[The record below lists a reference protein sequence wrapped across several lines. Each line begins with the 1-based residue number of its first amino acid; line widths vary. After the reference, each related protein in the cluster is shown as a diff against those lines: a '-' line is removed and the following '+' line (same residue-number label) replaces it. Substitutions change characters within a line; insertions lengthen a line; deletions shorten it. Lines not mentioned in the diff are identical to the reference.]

1 MIQTYYLQSGNLY
14 LVLYIIQHVSFQ
26 RFPESVSHFI
36 ICTVRKLDSQ
46 RTKTRKMDTVV
57 ITSSDIVTS
66 TAMVNRYLVVI
77 PGWVTRQVIMLVGVL
92 MVVVPAAMVEV
103 TMVVLSLIHI

>member
-1 MIQTYYLQSGNLY
+1 
-14 LVLYIIQHVSFQ
+14 
-26 RFPESVSHFI
+26 
-36 ICTVRKLDSQ
+36 
-46 RTKTRKMDTVV
+46 MDTVV

-103 TMVVLSLIHI
+103 TMVVLLDITVKLVKGMIPIH